1 MAIFCLLEG
10 GFDLL
15 GRTVDQI
22 RTTEQINAAK
32 ATCCDLNLNGLI
44 IIGGETETT
53 KKISYSSLNYDS
65 SDIFAS

>member
-1 MAIFCLLEG
+1 LGNLCLLEG

-32 ATCCDLNLNGLI
+32 ATCCDLNLDGLI
-44 IIGGETETT
+44 IIGGETREP
-53 KKISYSSLNYDS
+53 KKISHSSLNFDKNEIS
-65 SDIFAS
+65 AS